1 MSTLTVKQSM
11 QMNKNQGVKN
21 LPCNIC
27 YGQMLIL
34 PSNIVHVGIGFHV
47 SFIWQVNVSDPDNIF
62 SRSHSNVKLL
72 LIM

>member
-1 MSTLTVKQSM
+1 M

-27 YGQMLIL
+27 YGQMWIL
-34 PSNIVHVGIGFHV
+34 PSNIVHFEIGLYV
-47 SFIWQVNVSDPDNIF
+47 PFIWQVIVSDPDNIY
-62 SRSHSNVKLL
+62 SGSHSNVILL